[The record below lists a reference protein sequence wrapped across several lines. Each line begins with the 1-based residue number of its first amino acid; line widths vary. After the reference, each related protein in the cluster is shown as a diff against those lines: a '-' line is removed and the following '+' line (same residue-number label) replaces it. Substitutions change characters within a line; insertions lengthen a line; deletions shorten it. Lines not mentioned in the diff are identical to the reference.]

1 MCIFSLPAQHNIMEM
16 KEQSPLSG
24 FFKYSGKYAQYRQ
37 QHGLKKKK
45 NKKKMAR
52 KEKGRNQKEKRCKHL
67 EQLCFWK
74 KKSICVEPPT
84 EFPFLKVLFI
94 NVYNNSLEEKYK
106 SAAKGGGGVCPRKL
120 RSEGWGSG
128 GESLAFAKGCPH
140 RPPHLIAY
148 N

>member
-1 MCIFSLPAQHNIMEM
+1 MCVFSLPAQHNIMEM

-45 NKKKMAR
+45 KKKKMAR

>member
-1 MCIFSLPAQHNIMEM
+1 
-16 KEQSPLSG
+16 
-24 FFKYSGKYAQYRQ
+24 
-37 QHGLKKKK
+37 
-45 NKKKMAR
+45 MAR

>member
-45 NKKKMAR
+45 TKKKMAR

>member
-1 MCIFSLPAQHNIMEM
+1 MQTPRATL
-16 KEQSPLSG
+16 L
-24 FFKYSGKYAQYRQ
+24 
-37 QHGLKKKK
+37 L
-45 NKKKMAR
+45 
-52 KEKGRNQKEKRCKHL
+52 
-67 EQLCFWK
+67 K